1 MNAHETLMYDIDILW
16 NESEA
21 ELYGHKDGDDYACAY
36 DECIYREQAVD
47 KDGKARYK
55 SYSFSIVIGEEL
67 RPKEVIIPFTAE
79 DMEAYARTWKNQ
91 A

>member
-1 MNAHETLMYDIDILW
+1 MNDHETLIYDIDTLW
-16 NESEA
+16 NAPEV
-21 ELYGHKDGDDYACAY
+21 ELYGRKDGDDYECGY

-47 KDGKARYK
+47 KDGKARYN

-67 RPKEVIIPFTAE
+67 DPKEVIIPFSAE
-79 DMEAYARTWKNQ
+79 DMEAYARTWKKQ